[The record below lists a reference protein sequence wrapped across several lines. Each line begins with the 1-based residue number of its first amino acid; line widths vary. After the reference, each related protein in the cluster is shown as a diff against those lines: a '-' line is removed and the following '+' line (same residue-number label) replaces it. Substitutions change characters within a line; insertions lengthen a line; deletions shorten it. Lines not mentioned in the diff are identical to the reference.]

1 MSKLEEISSKICE
14 LFSVEEEQF
23 QESSSPEI
31 EDTEV

>member
-1 MSKLEEISSKICE
+1 MSKLEEIGGKICK
-14 LFSVEEEQF
+14 LFGVEEEQF